1 MKTPV
6 ARAFHDW
13 RNKGYFV
20 DNDHGL
26 FFVPD
31 EEMDRVGYDPVQAGL
46 PPVDKDQLTELLM
59 VDVDGWLEHN
69 LTMLGYAV

>member
-1 MKTPV
+1 MQASI

-31 EEMDRVGYDPVQAGL
+31 GERDRVGYDPVQAGL
-46 PPVDKDQLTELLM
+46 PPVDNSQLAELLM
-59 VDVDGWLEHN
+59 VDVDGWTRSN
-69 LTMLGYAV
+69 LKRLGYKV